1 MIKILKRGTSKEVTC
16 ESCGSV
22 LSYEE
27 EDIIKEET
35 KDVKLYEEFFSK
47 RKESHIVCPV
57 CNKKIILE
65 ATR

>member
-1 MIKILKRGTSKEVTC
+1 MIKILKRGTRKEVTC
-16 ESCGSV
+16 ESCDSI
-22 LSYEE
+22 LSYDE
-27 EDIIKEET
+27 EDIVTLET
-35 KDVKLYEEFFSK
+35 NDVKYYGQFFSK